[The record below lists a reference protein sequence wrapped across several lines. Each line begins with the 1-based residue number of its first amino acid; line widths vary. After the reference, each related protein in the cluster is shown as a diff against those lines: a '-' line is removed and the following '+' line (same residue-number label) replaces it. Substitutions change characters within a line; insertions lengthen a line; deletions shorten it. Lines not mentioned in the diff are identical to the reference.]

1 MTHQESD
8 FPAVVTAARAELG
21 EPTRTRIVQGR
32 VGEEPRFELYHAFM
46 SVCSQKV
53 RVVLAE
59 KGVPYYSNEMA
70 IASGK
75 GVFSEEFSIAEN
87 YRPGYVRLRS
97 YGAGSKLMANLATGH
112 NMRSGVDTEGFDACV
127 VPTLVDH
134 QKRRVVVDSS
144 RIIEYIDQ
152 QVPDSPLLIPV
163 GAPTQAEVRR
173 QVRIVDGI
181 PMGGILYGFQ
191 KNDPRP
197 EFMIAA
203 MQDVY
208 DNKRQAIE
216 MLIEQN
222 ADDAELVRTYR
233 AKIAKETAGKA
244 LYKNEPYLAANLK
257 EFEALI
263 HYLNADLHKSEGPW
277 LCGPEFTMADAMW
290 GVSLY
295 RIHWIGHA
303 WLWGELPRVRE
314 YAHRLYARPS
324 IVSAIIEWPNP
335 MPPSPHVADI
345 KSLTGLRPS
354 PTRKQWPGANLTHSI
369 T

>member
-1 MTHQESD
+1 MTNPQRD
-8 FPAVVTAARAELG
+8 FDAVVAAARAELG
-21 EPTRTRIVQGR
+21 DPPRTQVIQGR
-32 VGEEPRFELYHAFM
+32 HGQEPRFELYHAYM

-59 KGVPYYSNEMA
+59 KGVPYHSNELA
-70 IASGK
+70 IISGK

-87 YRPGYVRLRS
+87 YRPAYVRLRS
-97 YGAGSKLMANLATGH
+97 YGAGPELMANLATGH
-112 NMRSGVDTEGFDACV
+112 NMRSAVATEGFDACV
-127 VPTLVDH
+127 VPTLIDH

-144 RIIEYIDQ
+144 RIVEYIDRE
-152 QVPDSPLLIPV
+152 VPTPVRLIPD
-163 GAPTQAEVRR
+163 GGSAESEVRR
-173 QVRIVDGI
+173 QLRIVDGI

-197 EFMIAA
+197 EFMVAV
-203 MQDVY
+203 MRDVY
-208 DNKRQAIE
+208 DNKRRAIE

-233 AKIAKETAGKA
+233 AKIAKEMAGKA
-244 LYKNEPYLAANLK
+244 LYRNAPYLAANLK

-263 HYLNADLHKSEGPW
+263 HYLNADLHGGEGPW

-303 WLWGELPRVRE
+303 WLWRDLPRVRE
-314 YAHRLYARPS
+314 YAHRLYGRPS
-324 IVSAIIEWPNP
+324 IISAIIEWPNP

-345 KSLTGLRPS
+345 KSAAAS
-354 PTRKQWPGANLTHSI
+354 
-369 T
+369 